1 MVMPK
6 PPKDFL
12 IDSFLYKEYLD
23 GSNSNWSDPQYA
35 EPVLIEH
42 CRIDR
47 GAEYS
52 STTSGKQLLYN
63 AVVFCYGGMT
73 TPLPEFKTQSILHFD
88 DKDHVV
94 TKVIPIYEAYAKT
107 IYSYELEVV

>member
-1 MVMPK
+1 MMIPK
-6 PPKDFL
+6 PPKEFCF
-12 IDSFLYKEYLD
+12 DSFEYKEYVGLNRY
-23 GSNSNWSDPQYA
+23 SEPEYA
-35 EPVLIEH
+35 EPVTIEH

-63 AVVFCYGGMT
+63 AVIFCFEGIT
-73 TPLPEFKTQSILHFD
+73 DPLPDFKTESIIHFD
-88 DKDHVV
+88 AIDHKL
-94 TKVIPIYEAYAKT
+94 TKVIPIYEPYEKT

>member
-6 PPKDFL
+6 PPREFC
-12 IDSFLYKEYLD
+12 IDSFDYKEYVKD
-23 GSNSNWSDPQYA
+23 GWDGPEYKEA
-35 EPVLIEH
+35 IKIEH

-52 STTSGKQLLYN
+52 SSSSGKQLLYN
-63 AVVFCYGGMT
+63 AVVFCYEGIT
-73 TPLPEFKTQSILHFD
+73 RPLPAFKAQSILVFD
-88 DKDHVV
+88 DQEHVV
-94 TKVIPIYEAYAKT
+94 IKVIPIYEAYDKV

>member
-6 PPKDFL
+6 PPKDFC
-12 IDSFLYKEYLD
+12 IDSFIYKEYT
-23 GSNSNWSDPQYA
+23 GVNNWSEPQFSA
-35 EPVLIEH
+35 PVLIEH

-52 STTSGKQLLYN
+52 SSSSGKQLLYN
-63 AVVFCYGGMT
+63 AVVFCYEGIT
-73 TPLPEFKTQSILHFD
+73 TPLPHFKTQSILLFD
-88 DKDHVV
+88 EQEHVI
-94 TKVIPIYEAYAKT
+94 TKVIPIYEAYEKT

>member
-1 MVMPK
+1 MPK
-6 PPKDFL
+6 PPKEFCIDDFK
-12 IDSFLYKEYLD
+12 YKEYL
-23 GSNSNWSDPQYA
+23 GTNNWSEPIYA
-35 EPVLIEH
+35 EPILIEH

-63 AVVFCYGGMT
+63 AVVFCYEGIT
-73 TPLPEFKTQSILHFD
+73 TPIPEFKTQSIIHFD
-88 DKDHVV
+88 DQDHTI
-94 TKVIPIYEAYAKT
+94 TKVIPIYEAYDKV